1 MSIEP
6 DYKDLLNKFMNYEQE
21 THRQNQKKIK
31 VGIKVNIILPLIF
44 LILSFAISSG
54 KLLFL
59 IMWIISLF
67 GIAFYLIYVEYS
79 DYKMMER
86 MKEYGMKINNEGESL
101 LINEKD
107 LQQAEERVQ
116 EKLDKVDEHRAKIK
130 EAVREEIDEKIG
142 EIKGGDDK

>member
-67 GIAFYLIYVEYS
+67 GIAFYLMYVEYS